1 MQGAMKRLITVE
13 RWIPT
18 NDIDESDNKENRLQD
33 KPDTTERTGGN
44 EMGAFAANVKG
55 LPEKVFLLR
64 QRLYRKA
71 KQEPTFRFY
80 ALYDR
85 IYRSDVL
92 EAAWDKV
99 AANDGAPGVDGVT
112 IEMVVKSPGGVLG
125 LLEGIQ
131 KALKE
136 HTYLPRA
143 VKRVYVPK
151 PNGKLRPLGIPTVRD
166 RVVETAAK
174 LILEP
179 IFEADFLDCSHGYR
193 PERKPIGALIQIQ
206 EGLEEGYRAV
216 YDADLQSYFDT
227 IPHDK
232 LMKCVERRV
241 VDRSV
246 LHLIRLWLSAEVE
259 DKSEDKGG
267 GGGSVKRTRPDK
279 GTPQGGVIS
288 PLLAN
293 LYLHWF
299 DKEFYRRDG
308 PSVWAKARLVRF
320 ADDMVIMAK
329 EIKPKLQTWI
339 ENKLEPW
346 LGLKINREKTHVVK
360 VKPDG
365 KESLDFLGF
374 TFRYEKNKFG
384 RPKPFLNIVPSVKAE
399 ARERDSLREIINPRK
414 GCVPIADIIKETN
427 SQMAGWAVYFREG
440 RAAPAFNRINWF
452 VQCRLRNH
460 LMRRSQR
467 PCKLPAGQTWYSFM
481 TEKLG
486 LKLIHWRT
494 TS

>member
-1 MQGAMKRLITVE
+1 MQGAMKRLTTVE

-18 NDIDESDNKENRLQD
+18 NHTDASDDKENRLQG
-33 KPDTTERTGGN
+33 KPDTTERTDGN
-44 EMGAFAANVKG
+44 EMGAFTANVKG

-71 KQEPTFRFY
+71 KQEPAFRFY

-92 EAAWDKV
+92 EAAWDQV
-99 AANDGAPGVDGVT
+99 AANDGAPGVDGVS
-112 IEMVVKSPGGVLG
+112 IEMVVKSPKGVAG
-125 LLEGIQ
+125 LLEEIQ
-131 KALKE
+131 EALKRN
-136 HTYLPRA
+136 TYLPQA
-143 VKRVYVPK
+143 VKRVYILK

-193 PERKPIGALIQIQ
+193 PQRQPIGALKQIK

-241 VDRSV
+241 VDSSV
-246 LHLIRLWLSAEVE
+246 LQLIRLWLRAEVE
-259 DKSEDKGG
+259 EKAKGNGG
-267 GGGSVKRTRPDK
+267 GGVKRTRPEM

-299 DKEFYRRDG
+299 DKEFYRQDG
-308 PSVWAKARLVRF
+308 PAVWAKARLVRF

-329 EIKPKLQTWI
+329 EIKPRLQNWI
-339 ENKLEPW
+339 ESKLEPW
-346 LGLKINREKTHVVK
+346 MGLKINRDKTHVVQ
-360 VKPDG
+360 VRPDS
-365 KESLDFLGF
+365 KENLDFLGF
-374 TFRYEKNKFG
+374 TFRYEKDKFG
-384 RPKPFLNIVPSVKAE
+384 RQKSFLNIVPSTKAE
-399 ARERDSLREIINPRK
+399 ARERDSLRKILCTSN
-414 GCVPIADIIKETN
+414 GCVPISDIIEETN
-427 SQMAGWAVYFREG
+427 RQIAGWAVYFRAG
-440 RAAPAFNRINWF
+440 RASPAFNRLNWF

-467 PCKLPAGQTWYSFM
+467 SCKLPAGQTWFSFM
-481 TEKLG
+481 TEQLG
-486 LKLIHWRT
+486 LKLIYWRT